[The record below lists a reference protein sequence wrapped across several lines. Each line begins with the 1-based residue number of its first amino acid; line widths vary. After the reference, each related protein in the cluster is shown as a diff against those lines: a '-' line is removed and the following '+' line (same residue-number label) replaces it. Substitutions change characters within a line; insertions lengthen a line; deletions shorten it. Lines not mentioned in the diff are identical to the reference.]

1 MQKYA
6 KLHYNSGIVSS
17 AHPPFIFALLCFSNL
32 LYTISLVS
40 FSFVLNSNDNPRSI
54 TSKINIFSP
63 VSDSFFTRTD
73 EYSLKT
79 RREASSE
86 NAACP

>member
-1 MQKYA
+1 MP
-6 KLHYNSGIVSS
+6 SCIIVAGSFRRHIPLLVLLS
-17 AHPPFIFALLCFSNL
+17 CVLLTSFIEFLCFL
-32 LYTISLVS
+32 

-54 TSKINIFSP
+54 TSKINIFFP

-73 EYSLKT
+73 ECSLKT

-86 NAACP
+86 NAICP